1 MPLCLV
7 RIDDRLI
14 HGQVSVAWVKVL
26 SPDRI
31 LIADDGVAGTEWEK
45 EAYASAAP
53 QGLKVTILSVA
64 DALDFLRS
72 KIPHDERTVLLV
84 SSPTDLLKLVEG
96 GLSISEVNVGGVHF
110 REGRKKLLPY
120 LYLDSEDEDS
130 LEKLAVKGIR
140 LEARDVPTA
149 KGIDVISLIEERK

>member
-31 LIADDGVAGTEWEK
+31 VVADDKVAATGWERD
-45 EAYASAAP
+45 AYLNAAP
-53 QGLKVTILSVA
+53 RGLKVTVLSLA
-64 DALDFLRS
+64 GALDFLRTEV
-72 KIPHDERTVLLV
+72 PQDEKVILLT
-84 SSPTDLLKLVEG
+84 SSPADLLKLVEG
-96 GLSISEVNVGGVHF
+96 GLNVKEVNVGGVHF
-110 REGRKKLLPY
+110 REGRRKLLPY

-130 LEKLAVKGIR
+130 LRGLAKRGIR

-149 KGIDVISLIEERK
+149 KGIDVISLVEEPG

>member
-14 HGQVSVAWVKVL
+14 HGQVSVGWVKVL

-31 LIADDGVAGTEWEK
+31 LIADDRVAASEWEK
-45 EAYASAAP
+45 EAYTSAAP
-53 QGLKVTILSVA
+53 QDIKATILSVA
-64 DALDFLRS
+64 DALEFLRS
-72 KIPHDERTVLLV
+72 DVFPSEKIILLV
-84 SSPTDLLKLVEG
+84 SSPADLVRLVEG
-96 GLSISEVNVGGVHF
+96 GLSVGEVNVGGVHF

-120 LYLDSEDEDS
+120 LYLDSGDEDS
-130 LEKLAVKGIR
+130 LRKLAEQGII

-149 KGIDVISLIEERK
+149 KGIDVISLIGERK